1 MPLTTGTSS
10 KSYVPRGRNFSL
22 EIEPDVG
29 LAGTGDC
36 FVLAEL
42 GAGDGAVASAEGAEH
57 GQVVTEETLGRMA
70 VELGQEVDDCRV
82 FTTEHVADYLAV
94 SGTSFGR
101 AQV

>member
-1 MPLTTGTSS
+1 M
-10 KSYVPRGRNFSL
+10 
-22 EIEPDVG
+22 G
-29 LAGTGDC
+29 LASAGYG

-42 GAGDGAVASAEGAEH
+42 GAGHGAVAPAEGAEH

-70 VELGQEVDDCRV
+70 VELGQEVDDRRV
-82 FTTEHVADYLAV
+82 FTTEHVSDHLAV